1 MNKFIIKYS
10 KTGYLKYI
18 SHLDLMRLFHRSF
31 KRGSI
36 KLRYSN
42 GYNPHPKMVI
52 AQPLSLGYEST
63 GDYLEIETC
72 NEMEPNSIMEIL
84 NNILPKGIEILK
96 CKSLDGFNKTL
107 ASLVEY
113 ASYEIELM
121 TSKSVGNEALVN
133 FIESEQINVE
143 KYQHK
148 NNSTKIIDIKPM
160 IKEFKY
166 EIFTGLIKINV
177 ILCAGSA
184 RNLNPELFILGLLKF
199 CGISEDDVYIKINRN
214 DIYFKKDNEIIS
226 MENIG

>member
-72 NEMEPNSIMEIL
+72 NELEPDSIMEIL
-84 NNILPKGIEILK
+84 NNIMPKGIEILK

-107 ASLVEY
+107 ASLVEF
-113 ASYEIELM
+113 ASYEIELS
-121 TSKSVGNEALVN
+121 TSQSVGAEKLDS
-133 FIESEQINVE
+133 FMKSEEINVN
-143 KYQHK
+143 K
-148 NNSTKIIDIKPM
+148 
-160 IKEFKY
+160 
-166 EIFTGLIKINV
+166 V
-177 ILCAGSA
+177 
-184 RNLNPELFILGLLKF
+184 
-199 CGISEDDVYIKINRN
+199 
-214 DIYFKKDNEIIS
+214 
-226 MENIG
+226 